1 MAGFKQSLITL
12 SRDRNFLLRGA
23 LLIGA
28 LGILSGFLVSKLRN
42 HTPQPDDLITAI
54 RASCPW
60 LTDDIHNIPLNK
72 GDIGKLLQLVS
83 ISASRKYTP
92 ENLAKAT
99 RAGLYP
105 LAMQLGIPQNILS
118 PKALNLFSNYSSAL
132 HKTDGKNRHESRTV
146 LKSIAESAQALRFAN
161 EFHADILSRDK
172 ELAQALLYFEREVT
186 SFPQSDYAKA
196 GIMRMLLAL
205 KRTDSLA
212 LRFDDPGYR
221 NALNDQQFTDITLFL
236 GKWMTLISWHGLRI
250 IKNNSA
256 PWLLVTAFAATLW
269 LIIIANL
276 GKLGEAW
283 RLRGLLYILGFA
295 GGFLSTFAVLGILTW
310 QEHVLGF
317 NFNGDFANDL
327 IYCICGIGLR
337 EESVKLLVLVPFLPV
352 LRKRKSPME
361 ALATAACVGLGFAA
375 AENLIYI
382 NPGSEGGVFPRFLT
396 ANFFHASLTGI
407 AGLALFH
414 FVRWPRTRWEGCLAT
429 FIVVIFVH
437 GLYDAAAGL
446 VPQISGQLGIFTII
460 IFALV
465 ANRYINLAKEL
476 REGGSSSVSPLGVF
490 VIGTALLVAAA
501 WNLGCY
507 LHPIQV
513 VMRDVG
519 QTALAMGAMS
529 FLFINQF
536 RGE

>member
-1 MAGFKQSLITL
+1 MAGFKQNLITF

-28 LGILSGFLVSKLRN
+28 LGILSGLLVSKLRD
-42 HTPQPDDLITAI
+42 HTPQTESLLSAI
-54 RASCPW
+54 RTCCPW
-60 LTDDIHNIPLNK
+60 LTGDIQEIPLSK
-72 GDIGKLLQLVS
+72 GDISNLQKVVK
-83 ISASRKYTP
+83 ISNGRKYTP
-92 ENLAKAT
+92 ENLASAI
-99 RAGLYP
+99 RQGLHP
-105 LAMQLGIPQNILS
+105 LTQKLGIGPNILS
-118 PKALNLFSNYSSAL
+118 PDTYALFSVYADAL
-132 HKTDGKNRHESRTV
+132 HSTTENKREQSR
-146 LKSIAESAQALRFAN
+146 QALQFTADQEQAPRFAC
-161 EFHADILSRDK
+161 EFYADILTRDNK
-172 ELAQALLYFEREVT
+172 YAEALHYLESEVT
-186 SFPQSDYAKA
+186 TFPQSDYAKT
-196 GIMRMLLAL
+196 GILRMLLAL
-205 KRTDSLA
+205 EKAEQLA
-212 LRFDDPGYR
+212 VHFEKPDYR
-221 NALNDQQFTDITLFL
+221 KTLNDREFTEITLFL

-250 IKNNSA
+250 VKNNSA
-256 PWLLVTAFAATLW
+256 PWVLLTAFAAMLW
-269 LIIIANL
+269 LIIITNL

-283 RLRGLLYILGFA
+283 RFRGVLYIMGFA
-295 GGFLSTFAVLGILTW
+295 GGFLSTFVVLGMLIW
-310 QEHVLGF
+310 QEQVIGF
-317 NFNGDFANDL
+317 HFNGDFANDL

-337 EESVKLLVLVPFLPV
+337 EESVKLLVLAPFLP
-352 LRKRKSPME
+352 LLLKRKSSME

-396 ANFFHASLTGI
+396 ANFFHISLTGI

-414 FVRWPRTRWEGCLAT
+414 FARWPRTRWEEFLAT
-429 FIVVIFVH
+429 FIVVIVVH

-465 ANRYINLAKEL
+465 ANRYINLAKEV
-476 REGGSSSVSPLGVF
+476 REGGESSVSPLGVF

-507 LHPIQV
+507 LHPMQE
-513 VMRDVG
+513 VMKDVG